1 MSVLGKNVATNIF
14 QKVCSPKV
22 KQHLCNFHT
31 FLFCISR
38 NCAAATRVD
47 AFLHSVINA
56 FVRHGRS
63 VPFHFNQLR
72 RCFDGNNVN
81 SDVTAVERYSVTSV
95 VV

>member
-1 MSVLGKNVATNIF
+1 MFSQGEAASMLFSYI
-14 QKVCSPKV
+14 S
-22 KQHLCNFHT
+22 
-31 FLFCISR
+31 FCISR

-56 FVRHGRS
+56 FVRHGRL
-63 VPFHFNQLR
+63 VPFHFNQRR

-81 SDVTAVERYSVTSV
+81 SVVPTVERYSVKSV